1 MSQSCP
7 AFGPP
12 PWPLEIRGSHSANLQ
27 TKKAVADVVF
37 VSITNIFYSS
47 DNPALFR
54 ITLRSVPRPIADSNI
69 WVEYKPRLTN
79 LGVRNLPGAVAE
91 VGRALFGTGEQTVK
105 LAEMVRA
112 PSHWVKSLC
121 WCCCCWCCGC
131 CRRPLS
137 CDKCCFCGV
146 VL

>member
-1 MSQSCP
+1 MVNVWVVNVLQSVHITLSP
-7 AFGPP
+7 AYF
-12 PWPLEIRGSHSANLQ
+12 SLQ
-27 TKKAVADVVF
+27 RVVSVRAF

-69 WVEYKPRLTN
+69 RVEDKPQLTN
-79 LGVRNLPGAVAE
+79 LWVRNRPRAVAE